1 MKKILL
7 LVSAVAALL
16 LAGSCQRESLELV
29 GDGKVTIAVETPGT
43 IGTKTIADGENVDEL
58 HYAIYKTNSTEQ
70 HAVGVDGST
79 PLAQGIVPISGKTTT
94 VTFDLLQDQ
103 YYTVI
108 FWAQV
113 AGKNHYELGD
123 LRMIE
128 IKDKAVEVNGND
140 ESRAA
145 FFAKYE
151 FNTVQPKDHKV
162 TLRRP
167 FSQLNLLTTVESL
180 SPVQPGQTVGY
191 TVDVKKSEV
200 IVTGLS
206 TAFNT
211 VTGIGVAPAD
221 PTAEFKYVMYDTPAK
236 QGQTTLEVNDV
247 DYHYVSMNYLFVPVD
262 GKENPDE
269 AALVGVSYTI
279 DTDNGPV
286 SNSLVNVPVKENYR
300 TNVIGNLL
308 TKETTFLIIVDEKFD
323 EPAFPDK
330 AYDELALAVQLGGS
344 YTLEADMEL
353 PSTLTVREGIKLD
366 LDLNGHTLSLN
377 VDGYD
382 DAAAGSFVKPHVI
395 VNNGTLS
402 IKGGTIS
409 SLGKN
414 AGSAI
419 RNNGSLTAEDVTFNG
434 APQEGSKWPS
444 YAVNNY
450 GTMTLTDS
458 KIYSVHGAACS
469 YGEGTVLTMNFTD
482 VDMTGIPGFTG
493 AGLYTENGGKIIV
506 NGGTVENKATDQN
519 STGGSAINGTVHV
532 NAGTF
537 IGRIEN
543 YYGTPV
549 ISGGT
554 FTSDP
559 TAYKAENTVVKA
571 NANGT
576 YSVLPAVEGADE
588 MVLHEASGLFYNGN
602 TAAHKSVYYL
612 MNASD
617 LKKATEHFVV
627 QSNSNEA
634 NKVTFELLADVDLN
648 GTEWNPWNV
657 MFITLNANGHTI
669 SNLSNSF
676 FQYAGAVKVNDLTLK
691 NVNASGPEA
700 GTFAARAEGGA
711 FVNCALAGTNTVSYV
726 NEGTDEV
733 GIGAITGVCIE
744 SNINVTIL
752 ENAVVTLKYNDIADT
767 PETLFSSYYH
777 GYKFVGYSENSGNIV
792 LNGELVI
799 GDVSYE
805 CSESGTDVVIK
816 ALGTNTT
823 TARSVIEGNT
833 TITAAVV
840 GEGITA
846 IGNRTF
852 RKCTGLKSI
861 ELPGSLTEI
870 ESGAFQ
876 TCSSLESI
884 EIPAGVTAIGDQAFY
899 GCSAL
904 KSVNIPDGVERI
916 EASSFR
922 ALGVTDLVVPA
933 SVKFIGQYAFR
944 DNYSMKTLTLLS
956 EDIETIENGALLW
969 AANPD
974 KTAKL
979 TIYVKNDAVKAK
991 VEAVIGSNHAT
1002 HTVEVK

>member
-200 IVTGLS
+200 VVTGLS

-236 QGQTTLEVNDV
+236 QGQTTLKVNDV

-279 DTDNGPV
+279 DTNNGPV

-330 AYDELALAVQLGGS
+330 KADELTLAAQVGGTVVLDADLALA
-344 YTLEADMEL
+344 
-353 PSTLTVREGIKLD
+353 STLTVNEGIL
-366 LDLNGHTLSLN
+366 LTIDLNGYTLSTASGNAILN
-377 VDGYD
+377 KGVLTVKNGTVTSATTYGINN
-382 DAAAGSFVKPHVI
+382 AGTLT
-395 VNNGTLS
+395 VNNVKVNAIFNAGVMTFNGGAIENTISGKHAIYNAGAKVVIKDGTFSTTSGNELINNNAKS
-402 IKGGTIS
+402 EVIIDGGTFTQNGKSYLFGPQDGAITINAGTFNAYVNANGTNDGIRPGAAVIKGGT
-409 SLGKN
+409 
-414 AGSAI
+414 
-419 RNNGSLTAEDVTFNG
+419 FN
-434 APQEGSKWPS
+434 
-444 YAVNNY
+444 
-450 GTMTLTDS
+450 
-458 KIYSVHGAACS
+458 
-469 YGEGTVLTMNFTD
+469 F
-482 VDMTGIPGFTG
+482 
-493 AGLYTENGGKIIV
+493 
-506 NGGTVENKATDQN
+506 
-519 STGGSAINGTVHV
+519 
-532 NAGTF
+532 
-537 IGRIEN
+537 
-543 YYGTPV
+543 
-549 ISGGT
+549 
-554 FTSDP
+554 DP

-588 MVLHEASGLFYNGN
+588 MVLHEASGLFYDSKREYYIMNGE
-602 TAAHKSVYYL
+602 
-612 MNASD
+612 D
-617 LKKATEHFVV
+617 LKKAAAYFCYPGYCGEG
-627 QSNSNEA
+627 
-634 NKVTFELLADVDLN
+634 KDVDVKLMADIDMA
-648 GTEWNPWNV
+648 GVEWTPWTL
-657 MFITLNANGHTI
+657 MFMNIYGNGHTV

-676 FQYAGAVKVNDLTLK
+676 FGYAGAVKVNDLTLK
-691 NVNASGPEA
+691 NVNASGHEA
-700 GTFAARAEGGA
+700 GTFAARSEGGA
-711 FVNCALAGTNTVSYV
+711 FVNCALAGTNSVSYV

-777 GYKFVGYSENSGNIV
+777 GYKFVGYPENSGIIV

-799 GDVSYE
+799 GDISYE
-805 CSESGTDVVIK
+805 CSESGTDVSLK

-823 TARSVIEGNT
+823 TSRSIIEGNT
-833 TITAAVV
+833 IITSAVV
-840 GEGITA
+840 EEGITA

-852 RKCTGLKSI
+852 RKCTGLKSV
-861 ELPGSLTEI
+861 ELPESLTEI

-944 DNYSMKTLTLLS
+944 ENYSMRTLTLLS
-956 EDIETIENGALLW
+956 EDIETIEDGAFLW

-991 VEAVIGSNHAT
+991 VEAVIAGNSAT

>member
-180 SPVQPGQTVGY
+180 SPVQPGQTFGY

-200 IVTGLS
+200 VVTGLS

-236 QGQTTLEVNDV
+236 QGQTTLKVNDV

-323 EPAFPDK
+323 EPALPDK
-330 AYDELALAVQLGGS
+330 KADELTIAAQVGGTVVLDADLALA
-344 YTLEADMEL
+344 
-353 PSTLTVREGIKLD
+353 STLTVNEGIL
-366 LDLNGHTLSLN
+366 LTIDLNGYTLSTASGNAILN
-377 VDGYD
+377 KGVLTVKNGTVTSATTYGINN
-382 DAAAGSFVKPHVI
+382 AGTLT
-395 VNNGTLS
+395 VNNVKVNAIFNAGVMTFNGGAIENTISGKHAIYNAGTKVVIKDGTFSTTSGNELINNNAKS
-402 IKGGTIS
+402 EVIIDGGTFTQNGKSYLFGPQDGAITINAGTFNAYVNADGTNDGIRPGAAVIKGGT
-409 SLGKN
+409 
-414 AGSAI
+414 
-419 RNNGSLTAEDVTFNG
+419 FN
-434 APQEGSKWPS
+434 
-444 YAVNNY
+444 
-450 GTMTLTDS
+450 
-458 KIYSVHGAACS
+458 
-469 YGEGTVLTMNFTD
+469 F
-482 VDMTGIPGFTG
+482 
-493 AGLYTENGGKIIV
+493 
-506 NGGTVENKATDQN
+506 
-519 STGGSAINGTVHV
+519 
-532 NAGTF
+532 
-537 IGRIEN
+537 
-543 YYGTPV
+543 
-549 ISGGT
+549 
-554 FTSDP
+554 DP

-634 NKVTFELLADVDLN
+634 NKVTFELLADVDLM
-648 GTEWNPWNV
+648 E
-657 MFITLNANGHTI
+657 
-669 SNLSNSF
+669 
-676 FQYAGAVKVNDLTLK
+676 
-691 NVNASGPEA
+691 
-700 GTFAARAEGGA
+700 
-711 FVNCALAGTNTVSYV
+711 
-726 NEGTDEV
+726 
-733 GIGAITGVCIE
+733 
-744 SNINVTIL
+744 
-752 ENAVVTLKYNDIADT
+752 
-767 PETLFSSYYH
+767 
-777 GYKFVGYSENSGNIV
+777 
-792 LNGELVI
+792 LNGI
-799 GDVSYE
+799 
-805 CSESGTDVVIK
+805 
-816 ALGTNTT
+816 LG
-823 TARSVIEGNT
+823 
-833 TITAAVV
+833 
-840 GEGITA
+840 
-846 IGNRTF
+846 
-852 RKCTGLKSI
+852 
-861 ELPGSLTEI
+861 
-870 ESGAFQ
+870 
-876 TCSSLESI
+876 
-884 EIPAGVTAIGDQAFY
+884 
-899 GCSAL
+899 
-904 KSVNIPDGVERI
+904 
-916 EASSFR
+916 
-922 ALGVTDLVVPA
+922 
-933 SVKFIGQYAFR
+933 
-944 DNYSMKTLTLLS
+944 M
-956 EDIETIENGALLW
+956 
-969 AANPD
+969 
-974 KTAKL
+974 
-979 TIYVKNDAVKAK
+979 
-991 VEAVIGSNHAT
+991 
-1002 HTVEVK
+1002 